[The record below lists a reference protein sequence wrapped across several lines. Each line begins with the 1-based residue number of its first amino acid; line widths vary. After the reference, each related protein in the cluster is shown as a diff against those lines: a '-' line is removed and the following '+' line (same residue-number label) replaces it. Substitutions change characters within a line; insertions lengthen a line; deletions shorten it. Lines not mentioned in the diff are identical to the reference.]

1 MTPHYGGENVDTALP
16 IAHTCSKQIELPKY
30 SSKEILEKRL
40 KTAITWAT
48 DFAGMG

>member
-1 MTPHYGGENVDTALP
+1 MDTALP

-30 SSKEILEKRL
+30 SSKEVLEKRL
-40 KTAITWAT
+40 RTAITWAT